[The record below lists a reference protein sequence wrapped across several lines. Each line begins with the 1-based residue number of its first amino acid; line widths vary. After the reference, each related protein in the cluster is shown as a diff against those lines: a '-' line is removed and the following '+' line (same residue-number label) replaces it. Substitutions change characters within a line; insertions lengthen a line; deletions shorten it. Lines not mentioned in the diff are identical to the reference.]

1 MNTYLAIITTIL
13 VLTQIIRVAQN
24 AINLSQRDKIEKQNQ
39 EVLAMWKHI
48 ETDVRDMFKFITTR
62 WE

>member
-24 AINLSQRDKIEKQNQ
+24 AINLSQRDQFERQNNKILELYRSM
-39 EVLAMWKHI
+39 EFHI
-48 ETDVRDMFKFITTR
+48 RNIDDKLEDN
-62 WE
+62 E